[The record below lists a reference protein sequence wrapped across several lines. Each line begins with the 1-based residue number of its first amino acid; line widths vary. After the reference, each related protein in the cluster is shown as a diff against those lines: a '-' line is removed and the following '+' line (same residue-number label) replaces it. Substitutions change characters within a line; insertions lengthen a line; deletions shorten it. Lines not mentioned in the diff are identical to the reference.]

1 VQLTLVTSVDTLR
14 GGDEPREV
22 DGQPVPAGMVREL
35 AYTLG
40 LLPRPTTGPHAR
52 PNPNDAAAGLVAGE
66 VIVDPDGNAQAGRAA
81 DADALAGRAA
91 DAAAA
96 TRRTAGAVGAVSVG
110 TPADEWSVYDQLA
123 ADVAGLLGVRQSADS
138 PLAGLPQIAVID
150 ELSGQLLA
158 LTDAGELRRT
168 ADCGRAR
175 CRRRGRCPHPP
186 RGPGL
191 GPPPETAGYRPSAPL
206 DRFVRARDRRCRF
219 PGCRA
224 RPMRCDLDHN
234 LPWPLGPT
242 SHDNLC
248 CLCRHHHR
256 LAHQA
261 PGWRLRRLPDGGLEW
276 TTPGGAKLVTHPP
289 SYGTDDQPPVARA
302 PARRPPTLTDDPPP
316 F

>member
-1 VQLTLVTSVDTLR
+1 
-14 GGDEPREV
+14 
-22 DGQPVPAGMVREL
+22 VPAIMVREL

-66 VIVDPDGNAQAGRAA
+66 VVVDPDGNAPAGADALAGPAA
-81 DADALAGRAA
+81 DADALAGPAA
-91 DAAAA
+91 DAAA
-96 TRRTAGAVGAVSVG
+96 TRRTAGAVGAVSAG
-110 TPADEWSVYDQLA
+110 TPADEWSIYDQLA

-158 LTDAGELRRT
+158 LTDAGELRRN

-175 CRRRGRCPHPP
+175 CRRRGRCPHSP
-186 RGPGL
+186 RGRGL

-234 LPWPLGPT
+234 LPWPAGPT

-261 PGWRLRRLPDGGLEW
+261 PGWRLRRLPDGGLAW
-276 TTPGGAKLVTHPP
+276 TTPGGQTLITHPP
-289 SYGTDDQPPVARA
+289 RYGTDDQPPVEKLPASATPPLTSAERVLGR
-302 PARRPPTLTDDPPP
+302 PARPGDDPAP